1 MIEVRLLDDWRT
13 SPPPATFLNI
23 AGQQWTISLPDDAAA
38 ERLAETLAAQPNARL
53 VAWSGTTLAVLM
65 LLLPVGVFAVLGN
78 GLYDLFM
85 EVEPAPRQLAV
96 LAGALLLYVVLA
108 ALAASSQRMSLLSQ
122 ELGGMIDSFRDM
134 TQRFHLRPARLM
146 RLARAWGRHCGLP

>member
-53 VAWSGTTLAVLM
+53 VGWSGTTLAVLM
-65 LLLPVGVFAVLGN
+65 LLLPAVST
-78 GLYDLFM
+78 FIQSI
-85 EVEPAPRQLAV
+85 AK
-96 LAGALLLYVVLA
+96 
-108 ALAASSQRMSLLSQ
+108 
-122 ELGGMIDSFRDM
+122 
-134 TQRFHLRPARLM
+134 RP
-146 RLARAWGRHCGLP
+146 GRVADPSVA